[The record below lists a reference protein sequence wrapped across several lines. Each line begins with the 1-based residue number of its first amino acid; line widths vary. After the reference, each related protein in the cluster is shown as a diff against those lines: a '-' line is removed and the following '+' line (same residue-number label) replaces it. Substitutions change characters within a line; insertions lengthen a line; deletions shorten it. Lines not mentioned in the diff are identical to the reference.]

1 MTTPSQVPVP
11 SEKPQDLLFNA
22 GKIDEFVNSI
32 INQYIDRFGVA
43 HLTIAGIT
51 ALARSVIE
59 QIKADGAE
67 AVAAIGWQ
75 ELGDWA
81 VNLSIT
87 NRDQVVWYDGAW
99 YKFIGTLPHT
109 IIGDSPENDGGIW
122 SESNQDGVWVNIGD
136 AALRSELASK
146 DGLRLIGRCDSVDE
160 LRATEPII
168 NGQVIAIS
176 SYHGGWA
183 VALGVGGGAGEFWY
197 DHSDTTTSDNGGS
210 VFVTTGGARWK
221 SLKNEFTPED
231 FGAMGEVGGDE
242 SVDTDALQR
251 LFDAKVKMSASGTYL
266 LKNMNRPSSGYESWM
281 TYNYILKIDGF
292 NGGADFSMATFVIP
306 SGSPRIT
313 CIVFVNSSGKF
324 TLPRIMGNMQ
334 DTIMPLDYI
343 DDCAVRIGFNCNN
356 LKIKSPGIDHYP
368 GHGIVVRHYVQD
380 GAPTLD
386 DGIPYDINITAKNVR
401 HCWQSGIVPITGDT
415 IRITDCDVQFSGSTQ
430 NANGRAATVGH
441 NYHTESV
448 AGAGGLNNRLRNIW
462 FYNCSG
468 FNARMHGLMAHT
480 AIDNLNVLNNNFRY
494 NVIDGG
500 RFEAAAHKIN
510 SYGNHYSNNGGRGVT
525 FNCGSLTA
533 AGYPLLQHAASFD
546 DVIENNGADG
556 FTDLSGSKALVV
568 SGNIGLNAGNGIT
581 LQEGGEQ
588 SLSNLNIYN
597 NGKGA
602 TETKYAIN
610 GGASSYSN
618 VRIYN
623 SAPEVNLQRA
633 FNFRAPGRLTNVIVD
648 ANSTTFDVLDGNPR
662 NVPANDGLLRLSGT
676 FGTIIGRRMLV
687 NPKGAGGWLMPDT
700 FDYIGIS
707 FTASADMFFPNPSS
721 SNLFAQFSLELLTG
735 SVTATVKVQTGTVNG
750 TTQFAVSA
758 GHVYTLRYTTLTNL
772 QVTQIS

>member
-1 MTTPSQVPVP
+1 MADTIIPNVVVSMPSQ
-11 SEKPQDLLFNA
+11 LFTLARSFKAAANGKIYI
-22 GKIDEFVNSI
+22 GKIDTDPTIPENQIQVYVQNEDDSLVPIAQPININTGGYPVYGGQISKFVTVEGHSMAVYDALNVQQFYFS
-32 INQYIDRFGVA
+32 NVLRYDPDQLRQQLSAPGGDKLVGSTFYGSVYDSYLPSLYRRNGNMGNG
-43 HLTIAGIT
+43 LTITSRRQAFFY
-51 ALARSVIE
+51 A
-59 QIKADGAE
+59 ADGFYYTY
-67 AVAAIGWQ
+67 
-75 ELGDWA
+75 
-81 VNLSIT
+81 S
-87 NRDQVVWYDGAW
+87 
-99 YKFIGTLPHT
+99 GTLPHNAVET
-109 IIGDSPENDGGIW
+109 APTAEYICVGLLNGADVNTPENFGAVG
-122 SESNQDGVWVNIGD
+122 DGVADDTKAVQLLFN
-136 AALRSELASK
+136 SKLAHMK
-146 DGLRLIGRCDSVDE
+146 
-160 LRATEPII
+160 
-168 NGQVIAIS
+168 
-176 SYHGGWA
+176 
-183 VALGVGGGAGEFWY
+183 
-197 DHSDTTTSDNGGS
+197 
-210 VFVTTGGARWK
+210 
-221 SLKNEFTPED
+221 
-231 FGAMGEVGGDE
+231 
-242 SVDTDALQR
+242 
-251 LFDAKVKMSASGTYL
+251 ASGTYKL
-266 LKNMNRPSSGYESWM
+266 ANQARSSGGYDSYM
-281 TYNYILKIDGF
+281 AYNYVLRINGF
-292 NGGADFSMATFVIP
+292 AGTMDLTQATLIMPGGV
-306 SGSPRIT
+306 PRIT
-313 CIVFVNSSGKF
+313 AIDILNSTGSIK
-324 TLPRIMGNMQ
+324 LPKIIGNMQ
-334 DTIMPLDYI
+334 QTSMPSMYI
-343 DDCAVRIGFNCNN
+343 DDCAVRIGANCNN
-356 LKIKSPGIDHYP
+356 LSIFSPGIDHYP
-368 GHGIVVRHYVQD
+368 GHGIVVRHYIQD
-380 GAPTLD
+380 GLPTLD
-386 DGIPYDINITAKNVR
+386 EGIPYDITIVAKLMR

-415 IRITDCDVQFSGSTQ
+415 IRIRDFDVQYSGSLE
-430 NANGRAATVGH
+430 NLNGQVATVGH
-441 NYHTESV
+441 NIHTESV
-448 AGAGGLNNRLRNIW
+448 AGAGGANNRLRNIW
-462 FYNCSG
+462 VQDGNG
-468 FNARMHGLMAHT
+468 FNARMHGIMAHT
-480 AIDNLNVLNNNFRY
+480 AIDNLNVMNNNFRF
-494 NVIDGG
+494 NGLDGG

-525 FNCGSLTA
+525 FNCGSLFA
-533 AGYPLLQHAASFD
+533 FGYPLLQHAASFN

-623 SAPEVNLQRA
+623 SAPEVNIQRA

-662 NVPANDGLLRLSGT
+662 NVPANDGLIRLSGT

-721 SNLFAQFSLELLTG
+721 RNLFAQFSLELLTG